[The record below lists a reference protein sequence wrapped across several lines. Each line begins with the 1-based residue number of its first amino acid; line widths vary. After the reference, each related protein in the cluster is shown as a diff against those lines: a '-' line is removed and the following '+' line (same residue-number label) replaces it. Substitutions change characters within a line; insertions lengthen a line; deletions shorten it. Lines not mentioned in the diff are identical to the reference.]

1 MTGSQVGTHRG
12 EIDVALGPVLT
23 GLDLSCVGEGV
34 GVDGDHLAAV
44 VDHAE
49 QNYKA
54 FVYKFESR
62 LIVFN

>member
-49 QNYKA
+49 
-54 FVYKFESR
+54 
-62 LIVFN
+62 